1 MIGHLLRLVWNRKR
15 SNALI
20 VAEILV
26 SFLVTFAVMTA
37 VVTFASNWLR
47 PVGSDWRNV
56 WNVGLGIDYES
67 IQRPTPEL
75 RDAVMR
81 MVTEAESFPE
91 VIGAALSTTPPFGG
105 STAEHEREIE
115 GRPVTYVV
123 DHVSD
128 GFARLMGMQ
137 VISGRWFGPEDD
149 GSPNLPVV
157 IDETFA
163 RDVYP
168 GIDPVGRL
176 LSETSESG
184 DVQIPLEIVGVVRA
198 YRKDGEL
205 SMPVNTMFQ
214 RLAPAAGGGIGGS
227 LVVKVR
233 PGTSPV
239 FEQKLLER
247 LQAVAPEVSLRVR
260 SLEQMRARTLRAV
273 IAPLIAG
280 AIVAL
285 FLISMV
291 GLGLTGV
298 LWQNVTRRTREIGL
312 RRAMGATGLAVHRQI
327 LLEVLLLA
335 TFALAAGSAIVL
347 QLPILGAFRIVS
359 PAAFSAGLVAGLVT
373 IYSLAVLCAL
383 YPSWLA
389 SRLQPADAL
398 RSE

>member
-15 SNALI
+15 ANALI

-47 PVGSDWRNV
+47 PVGYEWRNV

-67 IQRPTPEL
+67 LQRPTPEL

-91 VIGAALSTTPPFGG
+91 VIGAAVSATPPFAG
-105 STAEHEREIE
+105 STAEHAREIE

-123 DHVSD
+123 DQVSD

-137 VISGRWFGPEDD
+137 VISGRWFGPADD

-163 RDVYP
+163 GNVYP

-214 RLAPAAGGGIGGS
+214 RLAPAAGGSVGGS

-273 IAPLIAG
+273 IAPLFAG

>member
-20 VAEILV
+20 VAEILA

-47 PVGSDWRNV
+47 PVGYEWRNV
-56 WNVGLGIDYES
+56 WSVGLGIDFES
-67 IQRPTPEL
+67 IQQPTPEL
-75 RDAVMR
+75 REAVMR
-81 MVTEAESFPE
+81 MVREAESFPE
-91 VIGAALSTTPPFGG
+91 VLGAAISTTPPFAG
-105 STAEHEREIE
+105 STSEHQREIE

-123 DHVSD
+123 DEVSD
-128 GFARLMGMQ
+128 GFARVMEMQ
-137 VISGRWFGPEDD
+137 VISGRWFGPADD

-157 IDETFA
+157 IDATFA
-163 RDVYP
+163 ADVYP
-168 GIDPVGRL
+168 GVDPVGRL
-176 LSETSESG
+176 LTGDSG
-184 DVQIPLEIVGVVRA
+184 EVQVPLEIVGVVSA

-214 RLAPAAGGGIGGS
+214 RIAPAAEGSIGGS
-227 LVVKVR
+227 IVVKVR

-260 SLEQMRARTLRAV
+260 SLEQGRARTLRAV
-273 IAPLIAG
+273 IAPLLAG

-285 FLISMV
+285 FLILMV

-327 LLEVLLLA
+327 LLEVLLLT
-335 TFALAAGSAIVL
+335 TFALAAGAAIVL
-347 QLPILGAFRIVS
+347 QLPILGAFKIVS